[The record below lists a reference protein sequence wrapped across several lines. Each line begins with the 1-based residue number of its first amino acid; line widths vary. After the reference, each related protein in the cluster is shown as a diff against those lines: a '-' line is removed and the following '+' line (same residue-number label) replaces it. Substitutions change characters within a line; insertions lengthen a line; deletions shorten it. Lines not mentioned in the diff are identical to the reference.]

1 VTDTRNTRTDLLAA
15 VEAAG
20 LVLAQRL
27 GLGEHARAADEWPI
41 DEGDAVL
48 QMSIA
53 GDPASMLVLA
63 VNDEVA
69 DQLLGNGS
77 VLADAFGAAIMA
89 INAAAGTM
97 LAPTTVGRGQ
107 SVRPEFIAEILDGEQ
122 LTAVA
127 GLTLAHASLDSM
139 SIAGSATPAAAAPS
153 SPAAPTYQPVSFDPS
168 ATSST
173 PSTHHGAPSPLSV
186 LHDVELVVTAELG
199 RTTMP
204 VRDLLGLTPGMV
216 VEIDRAA
223 GAPIDLLVNGRRI
236 AAGEV
241 VVIDEEFGIRITE
254 IAPTGEHTR

>member
-1 VTDTRNTRTDLLAA
+1 MTDTRNARNDLIAG
-15 VEAAG
+15 VEAAA

-27 GLGEHARAADEWPI
+27 GLGDQARSTGDWPI
-41 DEGDAVL
+41 DDGDAVL
-48 QMSIA
+48 QMTIA
-53 GDPASMLVLA
+53 GDASSSLVLA

-69 DQLLGNGS
+69 DQLLGNGA

-89 INAAAGTM
+89 INSAAGTD
-97 LAPTTVGRGQ
+97 LAPTTVVRAA
-107 SVRPEFIAEILDGEQ
+107 SVHPQLIAEILDAGQ

-127 GLTLAHASLDSM
+127 GLTLADSSLG
-139 SIAGSATPAAAAPS
+139 AAPTFTPAPQHAPD
-153 SPAAPTYQPVSFDPS
+153 APTYQPVSFDAGANPII
-168 ATSST
+168 
-173 PSTHHGAPSPLSV
+173 HGLAPSSLTV

-241 VVIDEEFGIRITE
+241 VVIDEEFGSRITE
-254 IAPTGEHTR
+254 IASTGEHTR

>member
-1 VTDTRNTRTDLLAA
+1 
-15 VEAAG
+15 VEAAA

-27 GLGEHARAADEWPI
+27 GLGEQARSSSDWPI
-41 DEGDAVL
+41 DDGDAVL
-48 QMSIA
+48 HMPVLGAPGS
-53 GDPASMLVLA
+53 SLVLA

-69 DQLLGNGS
+69 DQLLGNPA
-77 VLADAFGAAIMA
+77 VLAEAFGAAMTA
-89 INAAAGTM
+89 VNAAAGTS
-97 LAPTTVGRGQ
+97 LGAGAVARAQ
-107 SVRPEFIAEILDGEQ
+107 VSRPQLIAEILDGGQ

-127 GLTLAHASLDSM
+127 GLTLGPLPDDV
-139 SIAGSATPAAAAPS
+139 AAAPG
-153 SPAAPTYQPVSFDPS
+153 APQASAYEPVSFEAGVAPNGHVAPPS
-168 ATSST
+168 SLT
-173 PSTHHGAPSPLSV
+173 V

-254 IAPTGEHTR
+254 IAPTSEHAR

>member
-1 VTDTRNTRTDLLAA
+1 VTDTRNANDLIAG
-15 VEAAG
+15 VEAAA

-27 GLGEHARAADEWPI
+27 GLGDQARSADDWPI
-41 DEGDAVL
+41 DDGDAVL
-48 QMSIA
+48 QMAIA
-53 GDPASMLVLA
+53 GDPTSSLVLA

-69 DQLLGNGS
+69 DQLLANAA

-89 INAAAGTM
+89 INAAAGTG
-97 LAPTTVGRGQ
+97 LAPTTVTRVP
-107 SVRPEFIAEILDGEQ
+107 SVRPQLVAEIVDGGQ

-127 GLTLAHASLDSM
+127 GLTVSDVSL
-139 SIAGSATPAAAAPS
+139 AAAALGGTS
-153 SPAAPTYQPVSFDPS
+153 AAAQAPTYQPVSFDPGP
-168 ATSST
+168 AALAHHLGPSSLT
-173 PSTHHGAPSPLSV
+173 V

>member
-1 VTDTRNTRTDLLAA
+1 VRNDLIAG
-15 VEAAG
+15 VEAAA

-27 GLGEHARAADEWPI
+27 GLGDQARSTGDWPI
-41 DEGDAVL
+41 DDGDAVL
-48 QMSIA
+48 QMAIA
-53 GDPASMLVLA
+53 GDPASSLVLA

-69 DQLLGNGS
+69 DQLLGNGA

-89 INAAAGTM
+89 INTAAGTD
-97 LAPTTVGRGQ
+97 LAPTTV
-107 SVRPEFIAEILDGEQ
+107 VRAASIHPQLIAEILDAGQ

-127 GLTLAHASLDSM
+127 GLTLSDSLLGSNAATPTFTAEAAHA
-139 SIAGSATPAAAAPS
+139 PEAAA
-153 SPAAPTYQPVSFDPS
+153 YQPVSFEGGSNPIG
-168 ATSST
+168 
-173 PSTHHGAPSPLSV
+173 HGVAPSSLTV

-254 IAPTGEHTR
+254 IASTGEHTR

>member
-1 VTDTRNTRTDLLAA
+1 MTDTRNTRTELIAG

-27 GLGEHARAADEWPI
+27 GLGAESRASDDWPI
-41 DEGDAVL
+41 EDGDAVL
-48 QMSIA
+48 QMAIA
-53 GDPASMLVLA
+53 GDAASVLVLA

-69 DQLLGNGS
+69 DQLLGDPG

-89 INAAAGTM
+89 INTAAGTA
-97 LAPTTVGRGQ
+97 LAPTTVVRAQ
-107 SVRPEFIAEILDGEQ
+107 SVRPALIAEILDGGQ

-127 GLTLAHASLDSM
+127 GLTLSNAAL
-139 SIAGSATPAAAAPS
+139 AVTPAAAAPGA
-153 SPAAPTYQPVSFDPS
+153 PQAAVYQPVSFEPH
-168 ATSST
+168 ATAA
-173 PSTHHGAPSPLSV
+173 PHHGAPSSLTV

-254 IAPTGEHTR
+254 IAPTGEHQR

>member
-1 VTDTRNTRTDLLAA
+1 VTDTGNPRTDLIAG
-15 VEAAG
+15 VEAAA

-27 GLGEHARAADEWPI
+27 GLGDQARSADDWPI
-41 DEGDAVL
+41 DDGDAVL
-48 QMSIA
+48 QMVIA
-53 GDPASMLVLA
+53 GAPGSSLVLA

-69 DQLLGNGS
+69 DQLLANGS

-89 INAAAGTM
+89 INAASGTT
-97 LAPTTVGRGQ
+97 LAPTSVARGPG
-107 SVRPEFIAEILDGEQ
+107 VRPQHIAEIVDGGQ

-127 GLTLAHASLDSM
+127 GLTLTAAAL
-139 SIAGSATPAAAAPS
+139 AAAPAAASAPQ
-153 SPAAPTYQPVSFDPS
+153 AAAYQPVAFEPS
-168 ATSST
+168 AVAAQHAAVHNAAAHNQSPSSLT
-173 PSTHHGAPSPLSV
+173 V

>member
-1 VTDTRNTRTDLLAA
+1 MTDPRNTRSDLVAG

-27 GLGEHARAADEWPI
+27 GLGEAARSAEDWPI

-48 QMSIA
+48 QMAVA
-53 GDPASMLVLA
+53 GDPASSLVLA

-69 DQLLGNGS
+69 DQLLGNPA

-89 INAAAGTM
+89 VNAAAGTS
-97 LAPTTVGRGQ
+97 LAPTTVVREP
-107 SVRPEFIAEILDGEQ
+107 SVRPALIAEISDGGQ

-127 GLTLAHASLDSM
+127 GLTLSDASLAAAQPHAHA
-139 SIAGSATPAAAAPS
+139 PAAAQ
-153 SPAAPTYQPVSFDPS
+153 APTYQPTSFDPS
-168 ATSST
+168 ALV
-173 PSTHHGAPSPLSV
+173 PHHIGAPSSLTV

-254 IAPTGEHTR
+254 IAPTGEHSR

>member
-1 VTDTRNTRTDLLAA
+1 VTDTGNPRTDLIAG
-15 VEAAG
+15 VEAAA

-27 GLGEHARAADEWPI
+27 GLGDQARSADDWPI
-41 DEGDAVL
+41 DDGDAVL
-48 QMSIA
+48 QMVIA
-53 GDPASMLVLA
+53 GAAGSSLVLA

-69 DQLLGNGS
+69 DQLLANGS

-89 INAAAGTM
+89 INAASGTT
-97 LAPTTVGRGQ
+97 LAPTTVARGPG
-107 SVRPEFIAEILDGEQ
+107 VRPQFIAEIVDGGQ

-127 GLTLAHASLDSM
+127 GLTLTGAALAS
-139 SIAGSATPAAAAPS
+139 APAAASAPQ
-153 SPAAPTYQPVSFDPS
+153 ATTYQPVSFDPS
-168 ATSST
+168 ATSAGHGSAHNGAHNQS
-173 PSTHHGAPSPLSV
+173 PSSLTV

>member
-1 VTDTRNTRTDLLAA
+1 MADTRNARQDLIAG
-15 VEAAG
+15 VEAAA

-27 GLGEHARAADEWPI
+27 GLGEQARSSADWPI
-41 DEGDAVL
+41 DETDAVL
-48 QMSIA
+48 QMAIA
-53 GDPASMLVLA
+53 GDPSSALVLA

-69 DQLLGNGS
+69 EQLLGNAP
-77 VLADAFGAAIMA
+77 VLADAFGAALMA
-89 INAAAGTM
+89 VNAAAGTS
-97 LAPTTVGRGQ
+97 LAPTTVVRGQ
-107 SVRPEFIAEILDGEQ
+107 ASRPQLIADILDGGQ

-127 GLTLAHASLDSM
+127 GLTLANAPV
-139 SIAGSATPAAAAPS
+139 AGEAYSPAPEAVSVPAYEPVSFEAGGHVNGHGAAPS
-153 SPAAPTYQPVSFDPS
+153 SLT
-168 ATSST
+168 
-173 PSTHHGAPSPLSV
+173 V

-254 IAPTGEHTR
+254 IAPTGEHSR

>member
-1 VTDTRNTRTDLLAA
+1 MTDSGTTRTDLLAGL
-15 VEAAG
+15 EAAA

-27 GLGEHARAADEWPI
+27 GLGSSARASAAWPI
-41 DEGDAVL
+41 DESDPVL
-48 QMSIA
+48 SMAIA
-53 GDPASMLVLA
+53 GDPGSALVLA

-69 DQLLGNGS
+69 DQLLADAPR
-77 VLADAFGAAIMA
+77 LADAFGAAMMA
-89 INAAAGTM
+89 INAAAGTS
-97 LAPTTVGRGQ
+97 LSPTTVTRAPSATPQ
-107 SVRPEFIAEILDGEQ
+107 LIAEIVDGVQ

-127 GLTLAHASLDSM
+127 GLTLHVPESGAGAPAPGVPAEAPPPTAYQPVALDGG
-139 SIAGSATPAAAAPS
+139 APAPTHHAAPS
-153 SPAAPTYQPVSFDPS
+153 SLT
-168 ATSST
+168 
-173 PSTHHGAPSPLSV
+173 V

-254 IAPTGEHTR
+254 IAPTGEHSR

>member
-1 VTDTRNTRTDLLAA
+1 VTDTRNTRSDLVAG

-27 GLGEHARAADEWPI
+27 GLGEQARAAADWPI

-48 QMSIA
+48 QMAIG
-53 GDPASMLVLA
+53 GDPASSLVLA

-69 DQLLGNGS
+69 EQLLGNAA

-89 INAAAGTM
+89 VNAAAGTT
-97 LAPTTVGRGQ
+97 LAPTTVVRGP
-107 SVRPEFIAEILDGEQ
+107 SVRPELIAEISDGDQ

-127 GLTLAHASLDSM
+127 GLTLSDASLNVVV
-139 SIAGSATPAAAAPS
+139 APAPAAAAP
-153 SPAAPTYQPVSFDPS
+153 APTYQPASFDPS
-168 ATSST
+168 HA
-173 PSTHHGAPSPLSV
+173 PIGHHGAPSSLTV

-254 IAPTGEHTR
+254 IAPTGEHSR

>member
-1 VTDTRNTRTDLLAA
+1 MTDTRNTRIDLVAG

-27 GLGEHARAADEWPI
+27 GLGDQARGADDWPI

-48 QMSIA
+48 QMAIG
-53 GDPASMLVLA
+53 GDPGSTLVLA

-69 DQLLGNGS
+69 EQLLADPA

-89 INAAAGTM
+89 INAAAGTS
-97 LAPTTVGRGQ
+97 LAPTTVVRAK
-107 SVRPEFIAEILDGEQ
+107 SVRPDLIAEIVDGGQ

-127 GLTLAHASLDSM
+127 GLTLSPASLTSF
-139 SIAGSATPAAAAPS
+139 STAGPAAEPVSQPATYQPASFDPAAAPVTSHSAPS
-153 SPAAPTYQPVSFDPS
+153 SLT
-168 ATSST
+168 
-173 PSTHHGAPSPLSV
+173 V

>member
-1 VTDTRNTRTDLLAA
+1 VTDTRNARIDLTAG
-15 VEAAG
+15 VEAAA

-27 GLGEHARAADEWPI
+27 GLGDQTRSSADWPI

-48 QMSIA
+48 QMTVA
-53 GDPASMLVLA
+53 GDPASSLVLA

-69 DQLLGNGS
+69 EQLLGNAA

-89 INAAAGTM
+89 INAAAGTA
-97 LAPTTVGRGQ
+97 LAPTTVMRAQ
-107 SVRPEFIAEILDGEQ
+107 ALQPQLIAEILDGGQ

-127 GLTLAHASLDSM
+127 GLTLSDASVAAS
-139 SIAGSATPAAAAPS
+139 SAFGGPAAATQ
-153 SPAAPTYQPVSFDPS
+153 APTYQPVSFESGAAPV
-168 ATSST
+168 A
-173 PSTHHGAPSPLSV
+173 HHLAPSSLTV